1 MDSDKVIIVDESTGR
16 PMPNRSWKMGLHQM
30 VESRE
35 GIKVTMPTVTVAQS
49 SFQAFFKK
57 YGVISGA
64 TGTAQEVSDEIWQT
78 YGMPAEDSSK

>member
-1 MDSDKVIIVDESTGR
+1 
-16 PMPNRSWKMGLHQM
+16 
-30 VESRE
+30 
-35 GIKVTMPTVTVAQS
+35 MPTVTVAQS

-78 YGMPAEDSSK
+78 YGMPVVKIPRNKPNIRSYEASLFLKILNPRRIVFLRL